1 MLLVPC
7 LIPVRTYDIGPVN
20 WAIVENS
27 LTLERIFEPG
37 REFGQGKSRT
47 FFTNLAIPCPS
58 AALIGDA
65 TTVMLAWHN
74 AAKS

>member
-7 LIPVRTYDIGPVN
+7 VVPVRTYDIGPVN

-27 LTLERIFEPG
+27 LNLERIFEPES
-37 REFGQGKSRT
+37 EFGQGKSRT
-47 FFTNLAIPCPS
+47 FFTNYAMLCPS
-58 AALIGDA
+58 AVRICDA
-65 TTVMLAWHN
+65 TTVMLARHN